1 DEKLLPIRDKKKIPT
16 HGGRATGYSL
26 WQRSVMVVGFWL
38 WLGFK
43 CGRVPLVEGRGGGDS
58 DGGVDGGEVVVVV
71 VRVRFQ
77 TKKEIASLTMD
88 DSGDVVIDIDYEFL
102 TPKWLT

>member
-1 DEKLLPIRDKKKIPT
+1 MKKLLPIRDKRKIPT

-43 CGRVPLVEGRGGGDS
+43 CGRVLLVEGRGGGDS

-71 VRVRFQ
+71 ENLLRR
-77 TKKEIASLTMD
+77 TMGANNIERIESIGEVAG
-88 DSGDVVIDIDYEFL
+88 SGERSF
-102 TPKWLT
+102 